1 MNFKEKILNALK
13 IDETQFIELTREITL
28 DDLENPLAF
37 KNIDLAVNRIKKAID
52 SNEKIMIYGDYDCD
66 GISSVSILVNTF
78 KQLNY
83 EVGYYIPNRYKDGYG
98 INEKMV
104 DVIHSKGYKVII
116 TVDNGVSQMEAL
128 TKAKNYGIDVILTDH
143 HEMLKEIP
151 PCYCLVH
158 PFVKDSNILSEC
170 GAYVS
175 FMLSCLLLNKIDH
188 YLLCLA
194 SLATISDLMPL
205 KGYNRIIV
213 KNAINILNNEEIN
226 QFKILIDSKKID
238 EKALGFSLAPKINAI
253 GRVKEDNSVN
263 KVVRYFVTNDVNERI
278 QLANFINSVNDQR
291 KSMCSEAYGSLDF
304 SDCSNDKVIVKYIP
318 SLKEGLIGLI
328 AGRILNIFN
337 KPVIIFTKSENGLL
351 KGSGRSLEGF
361 SLGESFCKLSHLL
374 EVYGGHALA
383 GGLSIKEE
391 NLSEFIKQ
399 INFLAEDKIIKPKA
413 KNIIDMDQ
421 DDFTYENYQI
431 LKKLSPFG
439 EEFEEP
445 YFQYQINVNQIS
457 FIGNMKQHIRGIIN
471 KECTFIH
478 FNVDKS
484 KLNKEYVTLIGHLE
498 EDYYRGGHNI
508 SFNVEEII

>member
-1 MNFKEKILNALK
+1 MNFKEKLLNALK
-13 IDETQFIELTREITL
+13 IDEKQFIELTKEITL
-28 DDLENPLAF
+28 DDIENPLSF
-37 KNIDLAVNRIKKAID
+37 KNIDIAVNRIKKAIELK
-52 SNEKIMIYGDYDCD
+52 EKIMIYGDYDCD

-83 EVGYYIPNRYKDGYG
+83 DVGYYIPNRYKDGYG
-98 INEKMV
+98 INERMV
-104 DVIHSKGYKVII
+104 DVIHSRGYKVII

-128 TKAKNYGIDVILTDH
+128 TKAKDYGIDVILTDH

-158 PFVKDSNILSEC
+158 PSFKNSSVLSEC

-175 FMLSCLLLNKIDH
+175 FMLSRLLLNKIDH

-194 SLATISDLMPL
+194 GLATISDLMPL

-213 KNAINILNNEEIN
+213 KNTIKILKNEEIS
-226 QFKILIDSKKID
+226 QFKILMDSKQID
-238 EKALGFSLAPKINAI
+238 EKALGFSLAPKINAV
-253 GRVKEDNSVN
+253 GRVKEDNSAN
-263 KVVRYFVTNDVNERI
+263 KVVKYFVTDDFSKRI

-291 KSMCSEAYGSLDF
+291 KLMCAEAYSSLDF
-304 SDCSNDKVIVKYIP
+304 YDCTDDNVIVKYIP
-318 SLKEGLIGLI
+318 SLKEGLVGLV
-328 AGRILNIFN
+328 AGKILNIFN
-337 KPVIIFTKSENGLL
+337 KPVIVFTKSENGLL

-361 SLGESFCKLSHLL
+361 SLGESFFKLRNLL

-383 GGLSIKEE
+383 GGLTIKEE
-391 NLSEFIKQ
+391 NLIEFKKQ
-399 INFLAEDKIIKPKA
+399 INLLAKDKIIKIKP

-421 DDFTYENYQI
+421 DDFSYENYQI

-439 EEFEEP
+439 EDFEEP
-445 YFQYQINVNQIS
+445 YLQYKINVNQIS

-471 KECTFIH
+471 KGCSFIH

-484 KLNKEYVTLIGHLE
+484 KLNKKYVTLIGHLD
-498 EDYYRGGHNI
+498 EDYYKGDHNI
-508 SFNVEEII
+508 SFIVEEII